1 MAEEG
6 DGTVDVCVDLM
17 ALVSVERDVEVTV
30 ETRNGTALGEW
41 GGREGG
47 MGQHWVSGE
56 GGREGGMGQHWVSG
70 EGGRNGTALGEWGER
85 EGGRNGT
92 ALGEWGGREEWDST
106 G

>member
-1 MAEEG
+1 
-6 DGTVDVCVDLM
+6 
-17 ALVSVERDVEVTV
+17 
-30 ETRNGTALGEW
+30 
-41 GGREGG
+41 

-70 EGGRNGTALGEWGER
+70 ER
-85 EGGRNGT
+85 GRNGT